1 MLGNLGK
8 SQKFSTKI
16 KFGIAII
23 STFCCVNF
31 LCAQGPFDGWMKGK
45 NKTDFALS
53 FNQESYGTYAFGKE
67 RRDEKNSIQS
77 ASLFLEHGFSDS
89 ISLVLSI
96 PYLRTPSCEN
106 CDDYNQGIQDAIV
119 ALKYRFSKTKKD
131 NGYLKSFTAIGL
143 SFPASNYS
151 DSLARPIGARNTSF
165 LGRYYAQKDFNNG
178 LFLQFQTGVD
188 VRFIPSALTSL
199 PLMTK
204 FGFAGRKI
212 FLEGFAE
219 YFYTFSGGTDTQISG
234 GSGSIWLK
242 VGGTLYYSIQ
252 PNFGVY
258 VKASFIP
265 DGENIGLSSTYGF
278 GAAYRL
284 KWK

>member
-8 SQKFSTKI
+8 SLKFSTNI
-16 KFGIAII
+16 KFGIGLLC
-23 STFCCVNF
+23 TFFSANI
-31 LCAQGPFDGWMKGK
+31 LIAQGPFDGWMKGK

-53 FNQESYGTYAFGKE
+53 FNQESYDTYAFGKE
-67 RRDEKNSIQS
+67 RRAEKNTIQS

-89 ISLVLSI
+89 LDLVVTI

-106 CDDYNQGIQDAIV
+106 CDVYNQGIQDAIV
-119 ALKYRFSKTKKD
+119 ALKYRFSKTKKE
-131 NGYLKSFTAIGL
+131 NETMKSFTAIGL

-151 DSLARPIGARNTSF
+151 DSLERPIGARNTSF
-165 LGRYYAQKDFNNG
+165 LARYFFQKDFNNG
-178 LFLQFQTGVD
+178 LFLHFQTGVD
-188 VRFIPSALTSL
+188 VRFIPSPLTSV
-199 PLMTK
+199 PIVTK
-204 FGFAGRKI
+204 FGYAGNKI

-219 YFYTFSGGTDTQISG
+219 YFYTFNGGTDTQISG
-234 GSGSIWLK
+234 GTGSIWLK
-242 VGGTLYYSIQ
+242 MGATIYYPIQ

-258 VKASFIP
+258 VKAAFIP
-265 DGENIGLSSTYGF
+265 DGENIGLSNTYGF